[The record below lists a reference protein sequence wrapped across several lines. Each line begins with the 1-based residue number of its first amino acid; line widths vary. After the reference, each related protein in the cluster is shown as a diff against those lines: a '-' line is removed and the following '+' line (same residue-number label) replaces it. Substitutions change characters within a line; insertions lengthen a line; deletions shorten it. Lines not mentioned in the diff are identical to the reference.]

1 MLAALLGAVGGTGL
15 LLIVRGLRPRPVPL
29 ELLIARRRSAAISQP
44 TGRPHP
50 LARRVRIPQR
60 SLADLRGARRPVARH
75 AVDKLLLAV
84 VCAVLGLAA
93 SWFVAIIGS
102 APCECAPGARCD
114 RRRIHGPRSARPITG
129 RRPSPAVPVHV
140 RQRYLDL
147 VNVLLAGGAG
157 VETALEAAAEIGD
170 GWAYDELRRALLRAR
185 TLRRS
190 PWVTSANSAR
200 NSQSTNCRTSPEV
213 CSSPGSTAHAFA
225 RRSRPRRPAA
235 RARQLA
241 QIEADANSASERMGF
256 PTVAMFVAFL
266 GLLAYPAVQQIA
278 GS

>member
-60 SLADLRGARRPVARH
+60 SLAVLRVLERPVARH

-102 APCECAPGARCD
+102 APLASVLLVPAATVVGFTVPDLLVRSQAD
-114 RRRIHGPRSARPITG
+114 ARRRQFRFTFGS
-129 RRPSPAVPVHV
+129 
-140 RQRYLDL
+140 YLDL

-170 GWAYDELRRALLRAR
+170 GWAYDELRRALLRSR

-190 PWVTSANSAR
+190 PWVTLGELGEELGVDELSDLAGSLQLAGEHGAR
-200 NSQSTNCRTSPEV
+200 IR
-213 CSSPGSTAHAFA
+213 SSLAAKAS
-225 RRSRPRRPAA
+225 AA